1 MNTTITINDIDLT
14 VEYTVTK
21 YSPATRFEPEDPSEL
36 LIEAIKVE
44 DIDIT
49 PLLGDWVMKTAERK
63 VREAFRD
70 HLNQLDGDEDMPVIV
85 ARRLRNEYRI

>member
-1 MNTTITINDIDLT
+1 MNTIITINDIDLT

-21 YSPATRFEPEDPSEL
+21 YYPATRFEPAEPSEL
-36 LIEAIKVE
+36 VIEAIKVG
-44 DIDIT
+44 DTDIT
-49 PLLGDWVMKTAERK
+49 PLLGDRVMEIAERK

-70 HLNQLDGDEDMPVIV
+70 HLNHLDEDEDMPAHV